1 MPDDP
6 APDALAPDALAPD
19 APRERQSIRL
29 PSDRIEALREW
40 AAEGTALTA
49 AARVRDPDGR
59 LAFVKTAW
67 SDGWILPGGAVEPGE
82 SPAVAAA
89 REVREETGLDARIG
103 DPVVVFEQSYVDAER
118 DAVAFEAEY
127 AVYAARAAGEI
138 PDAADLGISP
148 DEIRAVRWFEGVP
161 EALHDGDLLRAYLS
175 GEHR

>member
-6 APDALAPDALAPD
+6 ASDDPASDDLAPE
-19 APRERQSIRL
+19 APRKRQSIRL
-29 PSDRIEALREW
+29 PADRIEALREW
-40 AAEGTALTA
+40 AEEGTALTA
-49 AARVRDPDGR
+49 AARVRDPDDR
-59 LAFVKTAW
+59 LALVKTAW
-67 SDGWILPGGAVEPGE
+67 SDGWVLPGGAVEAGE
-82 SPAVAAA
+82 SPAAAAA

-127 AVYAARAAGEI
+127 AVYAARAAGQI
-138 PDAADLGISP
+138 PDAAELGTDP
-148 DEIRAVRWFEGVP
+148 DEIRAARWFEGVP